1 MSLDTMLD
9 RIVREG
15 DLVVRDWRGRERRY
29 GNGDGER
36 VAIRIRD
43 RATLRRLFLNPELAL
58 GEAYMD
64 GGLVVEDGDIRDL
77 LDLVMRNLGPGRVP
91 DHWLQHVLAA
101 TRHVLRAIR
110 SWNPMPRARRNVA
123 HHYDL
128 SDELYELFLDADRQ
142 YSCAYFETEG
152 DSLERAQEQ
161 KKRHIAA
168 KLLIEPGMR
177 VLDIGCGW
185 GGMALYLAKRC
196 GARVV
201 GITLSEH
208 QAAIARR
215 RVAEAGLSDR
225 IEIRLED
232 YRSIGGEFDRIVS
245 VGMFEHVGLKDY
257 GRFFHAVRDRL
268 SERGVALVHSIVR
281 MTGPAATNPWLAKYI
296 FPGGYIP
303 APSEVVPEV
312 EGSGL
317 LLTDLEIWRL
327 HYAETLRHWRA
338 RFRAAW
344 DRAAALY
351 DERFCRMW
359 DFYLA
364 ASETAFR
371 RGGMAVG
378 QFQLAREQ
386 TAVPLR
392 RDYIDSFK
400 RTHPVEAN

>member
-1 MSLDTMLD
+1 MSLDAMLD

-15 DLVVRDWRGRERRY
+15 DLVLRDWRGRERRY
-29 GNGDGER
+29 GNGEGTR
-36 VAIRIRD
+36 IAIRIRD

-64 GGLVVEDGDIRDL
+64 GGLVVEEGDIRDL

-91 DHWLQHVLAA
+91 DHWLQHLLAG
-101 TRHVLRAIR
+101 TRHLLRTIA
-110 SWNPMPRARRNVA
+110 SWNPVPRARRNVA

-142 YSCAYFETEG
+142 YSCAYFKTEG

-185 GGMALYLAKRC
+185 GGMALYLARRC

-208 QAAIARR
+208 QAEIARR
-215 RVAEAGLSDR
+215 RAVESGLSDR
-225 IEIRLED
+225 VEIRLED
-232 YRSIGGEFDRIVS
+232 YRGIEGEFDRIVS

-257 GRFFHAVRDRL
+257 GRFFRAVRDRL
-268 SERGVALVHSIVR
+268 SDRGVALVHSIVR
-281 MTGPAATNPWLAKYI
+281 MTGPAPTNPWLAKYI

-303 APSEVVPEV
+303 ASSEVVPAV
-312 EGSGL
+312 EDAGL

-344 DRAAALY
+344 ERAAALY

-364 ASETAFR
+364 ASETSFR

-378 QFQLAREQ
+378 QFQIACEQ

-392 RDYIDSFK
+392 RDYIEAFK

>member
-1 MSLDTMLD
+1 MLR

-29 GNGDGER
+29 GDGCGDR
-36 VAIRIRD
+36 VAIHIRD
-43 RATLRRLFLNPELAL
+43 RATAWRLLLNPEMAL
-58 GEAYMD
+58 GEAYMN
-64 GGLVVEDGDIRDL
+64 GGLVVTQGDIRDL
-77 LDLVMRNLGPGRVP
+77 LDLLIRNLGPGRVP
-91 DHWLQHVLAA
+91 DHWLQHLLAGA
-101 TRHVLRAIR
+101 RHMLRTIT

-128 SDELYELFLDADRQ
+128 SDELYELFLDADKQ
-142 YSCAYFETEG
+142 YSCAYFEREG

-185 GGMALYLAKRC
+185 GGMALYLARRC

-215 RVAEAGLSDR
+215 RAAEAGLEGQ

-232 YRSIGGEFDRIVS
+232 YRTVDGEFDRIVS

-257 GRFFHAVRDRL
+257 GRFFHALRDRL
-268 SERGVALVHSIVR
+268 SDRGIALVHSIIR
-281 MTGPAATNPWLAKYI
+281 MTGPAATNPWIAKYI

-303 APSEVVPEV
+303 ASSEVLPAV
-312 EGSGL
+312 ERSGL
-317 LLTDLEIWRL
+317 LLTDLEVWRL
-327 HYAETLRHWRA
+327 HYAETLKHWRS

-344 DRAAALY
+344 ERAAALY

-364 ASETAFR
+364 SSETAFR

-378 QFQLAREQ
+378 QYQLALSPD
-386 TAVPLR
+386 AVPLR
-392 RDYIDSFK
+392 RDYIADFK
-400 RTHPVEAN
+400 NAHPVEAN